1 MMMKQKATKL
11 RLLLWLLLVSVVSS
25 FRFLRRWEQLPII
38 ARFQQSQ
45 LMFNNAN
52 QPTDQQQVHRQPG
65 ILVQLTS
72 SGLNQIVQT
81 LDKVLN
87 EELPNFSMQ
96 HLPSAVL
103 LIHTFEVE
111 ELRVLSFHSP
121 ETFTVELQPNSNDQ
135 LKVMVRNLDFS
146 LRITVSS
153 NMIGLRQATFSV
165 FASNVGFNIGLSLS
179 SDSEGNLNLKVGDCQ
194 FAMRKVVTLVDEVKG
209 LRIFSNVA
217 RSVIKNQLKIFVNSR
232 LCDFLREQIPK
243 EVSNYFQAHSNKM
256 SIWNKSSRNYIAS
269 RGDQSD
275 ALVNHFD
282 KAFSQIVVDTG
293 LVGNPVVKSNGDVL
307 YLQSGLK
314 GDVLINGKLS
324 TNVKAKFIPTKQLTG
339 NKMLYIGLSEYIAS
353 GFLNS
358 LFEIGAL
365 NVTLNSQMLP
375 DMKSF
380 LQTTCDGF
388 CFGTFLP
395 NVAEEYPEHSLEIY
409 FSTLKVPLV
418 NFQSENIKLKL
429 VGLLEIR
436 IQSEKEKISI
446 FNANAKMEA
455 NFKLYSKSDR
465 VFGQAEIP
473 VLEIS
478 PVGVIDMGDL
488 MMEML
493 NEIPRNVIEEKL
505 NHLLK
510 SGFAL
515 PAFEMFRLK
524 NVNLV
529 HTPGAIWVDLDFD
542 FSKAEMHKIVH
553 TILHQKIA
561 LLPDFTQQLF

>member
-1 MMMKQKATKL
+1 M
-11 RLLLWLLLVSVVSS
+11 
-25 FRFLRRWEQLPII
+25 
-38 ARFQQSQ
+38 
-45 LMFNNAN
+45 MFNNVN
-52 QPTDQQQVHRQPG
+52 QPIQQQVHRQPG

-87 EELPNFSMQ
+87 EELPNFSIH

-111 ELRVLSFHSP
+111 ELRVVSFHSP
-121 ETFTVELQPNSNDQ
+121 ETFTVELQPNLNDQ
-135 LKVMVRNLDFS
+135 LKVKVRNLDFS

-179 SDSEGNLNLKVGDCQ
+179 SDSEGNLNLQVGDCQ
-194 FAMRKVVTLVDEVKG
+194 FAMRKVVTLVDEVKDYA
-209 LRIFSNVA
+209 IFCENEFQ
-217 RSVIKNQLKIFVNSR
+217 KNRK
-232 LCDFLREQIPK
+232 
-243 EVSNYFQAHSNKM
+243 YFAGK
-256 SIWNKSSRNYIAS
+256 
-269 RGDQSD
+269 GDQSD

-282 KAFSQIVVDTG
+282 KAFSQIAVDTG
-293 LVGNPVVKSNGDVL
+293 LVGNPVVKSSGSVL

-314 GDVLINGKLS
+314 GDVLINGKAS
-324 TNVKAKFIPTKQLTG
+324 SNVKAKFIPTKQLTG
-339 NKMLYIGLSEYIAS
+339 NKMLYIGLSEYVAS
-353 GFLNS
+353 GFVNS

-395 NVAEEYPEHSLEIY
+395 NVAEEYPDHSLEIY

-436 IQSEKEKISI
+436 IQGEKEKISI
-446 FNANAKMEA
+446 FTANAKMEA
-455 NFKLYSKSDR
+455 NFKLYI
-465 VFGQAEIP
+465 GIIE
-473 VLEIS
+473 L
-478 PVGVIDMGDL
+478 GDL

-493 NEIPRNVIEEKL
+493 NEISRSVIEEKL

-515 PAFEMFRLK
+515 PAFEMFQLK

-542 FSKAEMHKIVH
+542 FSKAEMHKIVAEFCIYH
-553 TILHQKIA
+553 ILHAHKKVKRTSYSYSCSNCSNQPCSLFYNPLLLSSIIA
-561 LLPDFTQQLF
+561 VLVNNRTH